1 MKCLDKKT
9 LSLLHMF
16 NLLALALFSINVNSQ
31 STDLRDID
39 LTNPEILSRLNTLPE
54 SIRSDVLQK
63 ISEEDLSETSQKN
76 TTDSL
81 RQEGDISRI
90 NLSLEDKVFG
100 QGFFKYV
107 PTNPTPFSDLP
118 IRSEIILSEGDKLE
132 VFFNGSSRNNGIT
145 KLKIALDG

>member
-9 LSLLHMF
+9 LSLLHVF

-90 NLSLEDKVFG
+90 NL
-100 QGFFKYV
+100 
-107 PTNPTPFSDLP
+107 
-118 IRSEIILSEGDKLE
+118 
-132 VFFNGSSRNNGIT
+132 
-145 KLKIALDG
+145 

>member
-9 LSLLHMF
+9 LSLLHVF
-16 NLLALALFSINVNSQ
+16 YLLALALFSINVNSQ

-54 SIRSDVLQK
+54 NIRSDVLQK
-63 ISEEDLSETSQKN
+63 ISEENFSETSKKN

-90 NLSLEDKVFG
+90 NL
-100 QGFFKYV
+100 
-107 PTNPTPFSDLP
+107 
-118 IRSEIILSEGDKLE
+118 
-132 VFFNGSSRNNGIT
+132 
-145 KLKIALDG
+145 